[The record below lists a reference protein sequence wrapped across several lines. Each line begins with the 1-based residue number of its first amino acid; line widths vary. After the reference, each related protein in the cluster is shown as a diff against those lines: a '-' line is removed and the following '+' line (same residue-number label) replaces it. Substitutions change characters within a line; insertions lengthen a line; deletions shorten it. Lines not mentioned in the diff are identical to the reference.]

1 MLANYGQKYAALFTL
16 TPHDMAQGVVYACPH
31 VHTSVESEGVS
42 VCISS
47 YQLGSVFV
55 WCIVLR
61 INWCYILRFD
71 NYSANVMVDGKPINL
86 GLWDTAG
93 TDIHY
98 TSHVYILPVLC
109 IYCVCELLV
118 VTF

>member
-1 MLANYGQKYAALFTL
+1 MF
-16 TPHDMAQGVVYACPH
+16 
-31 VHTSVESEGVS
+31 S
-42 VCISS
+42 ISS

-61 INWCYILRFD
+61 INRCYILRFD

-86 GLWDTAG
+86 RLWDTAG

-118 VTF
+118 VTFQEKSDRLCVCVQVRGTMTG

>member
-1 MLANYGQKYAALFTL
+1 MCVLMYTL
-16 TPHDMAQGVVYACPH
+16 QLRVK
-31 VHTSVESEGVS
+31 VS
-42 VCISS
+42 VCVFSISS

-61 INWCYILRFD
+61 INRCYILRFD

-98 TSHVYILPVLC
+98 TSHVYILPVL
-109 IYCVCELLV
+109 YTVFV
-118 VTF
+118 SF